1 MAIIFI
7 PYMKK
12 ALLYLLLFIN
22 TALIMISCG
31 STSGKK
37 SSDIDTT
44 SLKIG
49 VMPTMDCLPFY
60 VAEKSGMFDS
70 LKTDITLKTFDS
82 AMNCDTALA
91 GGSIDGAASDIIK
104 AVLLKQQGD
113 SIKIVMGGDM
123 ELYLLTAKSARI
135 RNASSIKEKIVAIT
149 RNSAV
154 DFTADKILESVKLGS
169 EELNKPQINSLNI
182 RTQMLCQNQ
191 YDGALLPEPY
201 ATLCESKGCNR
212 IADSKSLGLRLSA
225 LYINEK
231 KIKGHEEDIK
241 KLITAYN
248 DAVEFINKKIEE
260 GKTNQLL
267 SFLPEKFNIPDSL
280 MHKDFMSYASLPTD
294 SALTSAYD
302 WLKERELIK
311 NDKNF
316 GDLIDSTFIKSD
328 NKKRAIFKDKKEKQK
343 SEIRQSDKKPAR
355 NIKK

>member
-1 MAIIFI
+1 
-7 PYMKK
+7 MKK
-12 ALLYLLLFIN
+12 ARLYLLLFIN
-22 TALIMISCG
+22 AALVMISCG
-31 STSGKK
+31 STSGGKN
-37 SSDIDTT
+37 SDMDTT

-60 VAEKSGMFDS
+60 VAEKNGMFDS
-70 LKTDITLKTFDS
+70 LHIDIILKTFDS

-104 AVLLKQQGD
+104 AVLLKQQGAP
-113 SIKIVMGGDM
+113 IKIVMGGDM
-123 ELYLLTAKSARI
+123 ELYLLTAKNARI
-135 RNASSIKEKIVAIT
+135 RNVSSIKEKIVAIT
-149 RNSAV
+149 RNSAI

-212 IADSKSLGLRLSA
+212 IADSKSLGLKLSA

-231 KIKGHEEDIK
+231 KIKSHEEDIK

-248 DAVEFINKKIEE
+248 DAVEFINKKIKE
-260 GKTNQLL
+260 GNTNQLL
-267 SFLPEKFNIPDSL
+267 SFLPEKFSIPDSL
-280 MHKDFMSYASLPTD
+280 MQKNFMGYASLPTD
-294 SALTSAYD
+294 SALASAYD
-302 WLKERELIK
+302 WLKGRGLIN
-311 NDKNF
+311 NDRNF
-316 GDLIDSTFIKSD
+316 KSLTDSTFIKSD
-328 NKKRAIFKDKKEKQK
+328 NRKRTEFEDKKEILK
-343 SEIRQSDKKPAR
+343 SEIRQSDKKPER